1 MYRIYQ
7 VNSFSIMEKYSL
19 EALLVNM
26 PLAVQ
31 ERALRY
37 KFEIDAYQFV
47 VGRLLLKHGLKEMG
61 RFNQLSQIT
70 YLENDKPHLDQ
81 VSFNISHSGDLVVCL
96 LAEQGQ
102 IGIDIEQHKP
112 LNLSDFEAFFTPNE
126 WSHINKAASP
136 IEKFFWY
143 WTRKESIIKA
153 MGVNLSYLHQIE
165 IDASKNHFAQNGQ
178 EWFLRDL
185 AIGKDY
191 YGALCTDT
199 NEQEQS
205 FEVPADI
212 LCR

>member
-7 VNSFSIMEKYSL
+7 INSLFIQEKYSL
-19 EALLVNM
+19 AELLGKM
-26 PLAVQ
+26 PATIQ
-31 ERALRY
+31 ERAHRY
-37 KFEIDAYQFV
+37 KFESDAYHFV
-47 VGRLLLKHGLKEMG
+47 LGRLLLKHGLKDMG
-61 RFNQLSQIT
+61 RGDLLAHIT

-81 VSFNISHSGDLVVCL
+81 VSFNISHSGNLVVCL

-153 MGVNLSYLHQIE
+153 MGFNLSYLHQIE
-165 IDASKNHFAQNGQ
+165 IDASKNHFFQNGQ

-205 FEVPADI
+205 FEVPADL